1 MDAPNPSKSDKGIEM
16 EQDFDAE
23 TYSVSEHS
31 DEEEDN
37 EDEGNEQLE
46 STMGETGAESEVV
59 DEKTWNKEEDEC
71 LNKENEK
78 VESGPPV
85 ENEDVNSCE
94 LRANDELSASG
105 DENGEKDMNEHKERD
120 VEGEN
125 NTDPSDAEGDE
136 NMTFDKEQEVAEPQS
151 GLKHEESNE
160 CPDLEMDEKEEA
172 SSVQDDLDEDENST
186 ENGNIEENTADQ
198 IDENMTEAETEHE
211 TTEMDTEGG
220 DHEENNQLN
229 VMAPRNDASEA
240 GENAQNA
247 ESATQPNGGLQSS
260 DSRKTDLG
268 KSWSRSN
275 EIQNDGTSS
284 RSMPSG
290 DGSETDI
297 LAADSSSGGRF
308 TDDPLNTQ
316 MSQPE
321 ASALQKMQPN
331 PYRNVGDAL
340 NTWKERAKVSVDLQA
355 NNEDVQDEMEDEDA
369 EEYGFVSELDK
380 GSAQALGPA
389 TSEQI
394 DTDANGNNFDKD
406 STAAMKSDISE
417 PMESERQNLE
427 TRELSR
433 TSIQK
438 STADDPVPA
447 SNLQNPTEESQEHHN
462 TEDVESTP
470 ISDNLVSV
478 NRTYLNE
485 PMRKFEKLS
494 VNDEE
499 LGKVNSTEVVSN
511 EVKDS
516 ATALWRKYELRT
528 TRLSQELAEQLR
540 LVMEP
545 TLASKLQGDYK
556 TGKRINMKKVPS
568 MKS

>member
-1 MDAPNPSKSDKGIEM
+1 M

-23 TYSVSEHS
+23 TYSVSEDS
-31 DEEEDN
+31 EEEDN
-37 EDEGNEQLE
+37 EAEGDEQLE
-46 STMGETGAESEVV
+46 SVLGETGAENEAV
-59 DEKTWNKEEDEC
+59 DEKMWNKEEDEC
-71 LNKENEK
+71 LNNENEK

-85 ENEDVNSCE
+85 ENDNVDSLE
-94 LRANDELSASG
+94 LRANDELSASA
-105 DENGEKDMNEHKERD
+105 DENGETDINEQEERND
-120 VEGEN
+120 EGEN
-125 NTDPSDAEGDE
+125 NTDPSDGEEHE
-136 NMTFDKEQEVAEPQS
+136 NMNFDKEQEVAEPS
-151 GLKHEESNE
+151 GSKHEEANE
-160 CPDLEMDEKEEA
+160 CSDLEMDEKDDA
-172 SSVQDDLDEDENST
+172 SSMQDDLEEDENST
-186 ENGNIEENTADQ
+186 ENGNIEENVTDP
-198 IDENMTEAETEHE
+198 IDENMTEAEMERE
-211 TTEMDTEGG
+211 TSEMDIEGG
-220 DHEENNQLN
+220 DCEENNQLN
-229 VMAPRNDASEA
+229 AMAPRNDASEA

-260 DSRKTDLG
+260 DSRKIGLE
-268 KSWSRSN
+268 KSCSRSN
-275 EIQNDGTSS
+275 EIQNDGASS

-290 DGSETDI
+290 DASETDI

-316 MSQPE
+316 LPQPE
-321 ASALQKMQPN
+321 ASSFQKMQPN

-340 NTWKERAKVSVDLQA
+340 NTWKERARVSVDLQA
-355 NNEDVQDEMEDEDA
+355 NYEDVQEEMEDEDA
-369 EEYGFVSELDK
+369 EEYGFVSELEK
-380 GSAQALGPA
+380 GSAQAMGPA

-417 PMESERQNLE
+417 PMESEGQNLE
-427 TRELSR
+427 THDLSR
-433 TSIQK
+433 TSIHK
-438 STADDPVPA
+438 STVDDPLPVP
-447 SNLQNPTEESQEHHN
+447 NLKNSTEDSQDNHN
-462 TEDVESTP
+462 TEDADSTP

-494 VNDEE
+494 VSDDE
-499 LGKVNSTEVVSN
+499 LGKVNNTEVVSN
-511 EVKDS
+511 EIKDN

-568 MKS
+568 IESS